1 MRRRRLFL
9 AAAVLVVAVTAA
21 GVVWFEPHKLV
32 FDDDVAEQ
40 VPGVALR
47 RIARGEFRPL
57 EHHASGT
64 AELLTTS
71 EAGHVLRFD
80 DLDTSNGPDLRVYLS
95 TAPPDAPWD
104 AFDDEFV
111 DLGALKGNIG
121 DQNYVVPDGT
131 DLARYRTAV
140 VWCRRFSVPF
150 ASAGLEST

>member
-1 MRRRRLFL
+1 MRRRRLLL
-9 AAAVLVVAVTAA
+9 AAAATGIAAAAV
-21 GVVWFEPHKLV
+21 GVVWFQPHKLV
-32 FDDDVAEQ
+32 LDDDVGEP
-40 VPGVALR
+40 VPAAAVR
-47 RIARGEFRPL
+47 RIARGDFRPL
-57 EHHASGT
+57 EHHATGT

-71 EAGHVLRFD
+71 GGGHVLRFD

-95 TAPPDAPWD
+95 TAPPDAPWG

-131 DLARYRTAV
+131 DPARYRTAV

-150 ASAGLEST
+150 ASAGLERT